1 MDKISDLLKKYN
13 LKSIKYE
20 KKGNVL
26 IVTTKD
32 NKYVIKKKIEN
43 KDIYDYLYSRNFN
56 YIPKVISDKNDSYEI
71 KEYIEEVDMPDE
83 QKLYDMVELLSL
95 LHVKTTYFNE
105 VDNFEYQTIY
115 DDLNNNISYLF
126 THYNDVITL
135 IETKVFMSPSEY
147 LLARNISK
155 IFNRLNEVKY
165 DLDKWYEIV
174 KDKEKTR
181 YVVLYN
187 NLDLSHFIRNE
198 TSYFINWDK
207 SKIGMPIFDLYN
219 LYLKNNNYNF
229 NDLLNK
235 YEEKYPLL
243 DDEKMLLYILIKMPP
258 LNQNFQNEFNNT
270 CNIRKIIDSIDKT
283 NNTNLPYNSKNNP
296 N

>member
-13 LKSIKYE
+13 LKPIKYE

-56 YIPKVISDKNDSYEI
+56 YIPKVISDKNDSYEV

-155 IFNRLNEVKY
+155 IFNRLNEAKY

-229 NDLLNK
+229 YDLLNK